1 MEIKAELDRCIV
13 EKSGPL
19 KLFVTEKIHPQIIPN
34 DSPEEL
40 SLKTSSVSANLID
53 QNSKA
58 GEPHEFSELMQRPPF
73 PVTTLRAIVVDFSAT
88 NFVDVVGV
96 QNLKDLV
103 KECNKRTVALHV
115 SGCSRRFPES
125 FGDGL

>member
-1 MEIKAELDRCIV
+1 M

-19 KLFVTEKIHPQIIPN
+19 KLFVTEKIHPEVIPN

-40 SLKTSSVSANLID
+40 SLKTSPVSANGVD

-58 GEPHEFSELMQRPPF
+58 GEPHESSELMQRPPL